1 MFGRETKKERLKRM
15 EYEYQLKLNDQ
26 ATKNSMIEKSL
37 DVILPPILSL
47 LEKALLKE
55 EKEA

>member
-37 DVILPPILSL
+37 DVILPSILSL
-47 LEKALLKE
+47 LEGALLKE